1 MKNSS
6 LMDPTD
12 LFVDRHIGSPE
23 DQLRAMLATLGFDSL
38 DELSD
43 ATVPADIRMQRPL
56 ELHHRPWRR
65 HDLAHVPGPLWDKF
79 GAKVHNGA
87 SW

>member
-56 ELHHRPWRR
+56 ELHHRP
-65 HDLAHVPGPLWDKF
+65 LGPGLHVARVCQIQILT
-79 GAKVHNGA
+79 
-87 SW
+87 